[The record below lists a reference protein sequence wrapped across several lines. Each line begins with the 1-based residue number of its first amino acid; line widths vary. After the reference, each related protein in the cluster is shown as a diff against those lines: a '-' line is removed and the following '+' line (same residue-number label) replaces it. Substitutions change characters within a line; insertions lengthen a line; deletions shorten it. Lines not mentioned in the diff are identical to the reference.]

1 MPRRK
6 QFHKDAYWT
15 LSNCFGL
22 KDDKKGKWAEVFGNT
37 NPIVLELGCGKADF
51 SYGMAKR
58 YPNKNFIGID
68 LKADRLWYAASAALE
83 ENLHNIKFLRINLL
97 SLQECFEL
105 GEVSEVWIT
114 FPDPFPKKRQAK
126 HRMTNVNFLEQYRK
140 ILNPGAN
147 MFFKTDDLT
156 LFQFSLEVLVKQ
168 PNVTLQDLTFDLHQ
182 EGEETLRQDAK
193 ILTAYERQ
201 FMEMGK
207 KINYTA
213 FSFVE

>member
-22 KDDKKGKWAEVFGNT
+22 QDEKKGKWAEVFGNT

-58 YPNKNFIGID
+58 YPDKNFIGID

-83 ENLHNIKFLRINLL
+83 ENLHNIKFLRMNLL
-97 SLQECFEL
+97 SLQECFAL
-105 GEVSEVWIT
+105 GEVAEVWIT

-126 HRMTNVNFLEQYRK
+126 HRMTNVNFLAQYRK
-140 ILNPGAN
+140 ILNPGAKL
-147 MFFKTDDLT
+147 FFKTDDLT
-156 LFQFSLEVLVKQ
+156 LFQFSLEVLVRQ
-168 PNVTLQDLTFDLHQ
+168 PNVTLLDLTFDLHQ
-182 EGEETLRQDAK
+182 EGEEELRQDAK

-213 FSFVE
+213 FTFVE